1 MYRVDPF
8 AMLVGRVGQVGQ
20 AVAPPGMMV
29 PAPPA
34 TAIPMPP
41 SAWPYGPALGNCNF
55 PCYPLP
61 DCEPQSAGFYRHAVK
76 AAVASQAPQTA
87 LPVNSFDITPGTA
100 IGAGLSRTL
109 STSPT
114 VPFCITNLR
123 VTRTSSPFFDIT
135 SITAARVEYLTDG
148 GGVPA
153 DDFSPD
159 ANTPPLQMPML
170 FPGTQI
176 SLTARNV
183 DSADHHF
190 RGSYYGFPGPSCSPC
205 L

>member
-1 MYRVDPF
+1 MRYDPF
-8 AMLVGRVGQVGQ
+8 AMLIGRVGQVGQ
-20 AVAPPGMMV
+20 AYPMVIPPQAGPPPGIMV
-29 PAPPA
+29 PGGQP
-34 TAIPMPP
+34 
-41 SAWPYGPALGNCNF
+41 WPWGAGGGNCNT
-55 PCYPLP
+55 PCFPLP
-61 DCEPQSAGFYRHAVK
+61 DCEPQSPGFYRHAVK

-100 IGAGLSRTL
+100 IPANTSRVL

-114 VPFCITNLR
+114 VPFCITSLR

-190 RGSYYGFPGPSCSPC
+190 RASYYGFPGPSCSPC